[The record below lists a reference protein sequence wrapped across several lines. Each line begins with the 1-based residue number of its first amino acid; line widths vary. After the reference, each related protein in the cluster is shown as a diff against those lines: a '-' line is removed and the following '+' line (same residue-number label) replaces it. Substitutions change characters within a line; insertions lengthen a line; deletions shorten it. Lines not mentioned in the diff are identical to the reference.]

1 MSLSERV
8 AELNDCRE
16 NKQGRYILYW
26 MQMFKR
32 VRDNDALNFAIQLAN
47 ERDLPLVVYE
57 GLKFYYPWA
66 ERSHPH
72 FHSRRRRRE
81 ACRV

>member
-16 NKQGRYILYW
+16 NKQGRYVLYW

-47 ERDLPLVVYE
+47 ERDLPLVV
-57 GLKFYYPWA
+57 
-66 ERSHPH
+66 
-72 FHSRRRRRE
+72 
-81 ACRV
+81 